1 MPSSDLSAAAIINAC
16 LESGSH
22 NDWTQFVRCFQP
34 LIASVVIRVM
44 RRYGESNPSVAD
56 DLIQECYL
64 RLCKDECRALRQFEH
79 RHEEAI
85 FGYVKVVAASV
96 AMDHFRARKAEK
108 RSGEV
113 AMLSDDLV
121 STVPSQ
127 QPDADAAI
135 LMKQIS
141 FRLERITENQ
151 RDRAIFWLYYQ
162 QGYTAN
168 DISKIPGISL
178 SAKGV
183 ESCILRLTQALRRE
197 MNFQKVKSDAKDE
210 GLLSSPPLGEV
221 R

>member
-1 MPSSDLSAAAIINAC
+1 MPSSEPSVAAIINAC
-16 LESGSH
+16 LDSGTH

-44 RRYGESNPSVAD
+44 RRYGESSPALAD

-79 RHEEAI
+79 RHEESI
-85 FGYVKVVAASV
+85 FGFVKVVAASV

-113 AMLSDDLV
+113 APLSDDQV
-121 STVPSQ
+121 SGMPSP

-141 FRLERITENQ
+141 LRLERITESQ

-162 QGYTAN
+162 QGHSAS
-168 DISKIPGISL
+168 DISKIPGIAL

-197 MNFQKVKSDAKDE
+197 MNFQRIKSDAKDE
-210 GLLSSPPLGEV
+210 GVLSSPPLGEV
-221 R
+221 K

>member
-44 RRYGESNPSVAD
+44 RRYGESNPAVAD

-79 RHEEAI
+79 RHEESI
-85 FGYVKVVAASV
+85 FGFVKVVAASV
-96 AMDHFRARKAEK
+96 AMDHFRARN
-108 RSGEV
+108 
-113 AMLSDDLV
+113 
-121 STVPSQ
+121 
-127 QPDADAAI
+127 ADAAI

-168 DISKIPGISL
+168 DISKIPGIAL

-197 MNFQKVKSDAKDE
+197 MNFQRVKSNAKDE
-210 GLLSSPPLGEV
+210 GLLTSPPLGEV